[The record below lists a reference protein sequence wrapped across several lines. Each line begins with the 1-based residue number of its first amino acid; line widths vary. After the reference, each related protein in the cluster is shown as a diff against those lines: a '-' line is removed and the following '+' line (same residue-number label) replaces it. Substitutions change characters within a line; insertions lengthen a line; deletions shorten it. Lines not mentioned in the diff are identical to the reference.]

1 MHCNGAHP
9 SCNSA
14 TEPRRSWRLLVA
26 VLAFGA
32 MADRIAA
39 FPDIEAISVAYS
51 LPAALRAPAG
61 ASGGVV
67 MDSGARHVVFTSD
80 APDVI
85 SGTGSGPGTDI
96 YWRDRAAGVTR
107 LISVSSDGVHRG
119 NASSGSPSM
128 SEDGS
133 RIAFMSDARNLV
145 EGAPSAN
152 GSAIFLRDPKLGTT
166 RRISPVGLTNG
177 AAGYPVLAADG
188 RTVAFE
194 QSVWDAADPARIPYA
209 VLRRISVDSG
219 ATESIAVPVDQESPR
234 QLIGDSAL
242 TTLCFRRSTPRIP
255 AVPGAVATDLWVLR
269 PGDIQPIRV
278 MLPVSTNGVILPLN
292 TFNASVSANGSAL
305 VFRVTSVFTN
315 HLAADGVWRMELAS
329 GVVTPISD
337 AADVNQ
343 SASDDLTGPVVSAD
357 GNTVAYQTGVME
369 GSDSPLRL
377 WSVSRGLRTLAT
389 WRDAGGKGFDPAT
402 ATEPT
407 LSADGSQLAYIS
419 AEAHPDAGV
428 AFAGTYHVYLLNLD
442 TGVTRDVSEVKDS
455 DLVNVQFSDD
465 GRWVSLESEIPLG
478 TRVDQNDQVDVF
490 LAPTAGGPIEPV
502 SVADAQAAATT
513 RNLGN
518 HPSLFIATA
527 STLSDDG
534 NRIVFVTEADD
545 VLPGDINGAIDTVV
559 HDRSTGLN
567 EALGT
572 LPNGKLIPEGST
584 YPVISADGTHASFLS
599 STRALATRDTNVAMK
614 VFVRDLATGTVALAS
629 APDGRGAGGGGA
641 SSNSQLSRDGRRVL
655 FEYAGSDLAPKTANG
670 VNLFVRDLDTQRTF
684 AVTADPTGKATWFNQ
699 VSSGSG
705 RMGQDGTVVA
715 FVAGRTAYRYRI
727 ADQHLE
733 PMTSA
738 EFTAATYGMDLSGD
752 GSRAVLWGRA
762 LGSAQALLSWYDV
775 DAASNHVLLHPNP
788 ITPANRTAVSA
799 VVMSRDGRRLAYVGN
814 FEPSGELLAAG
825 VLGLWVFDIPS
836 AKFQRIGLTALGQG
850 SLGTVDSPSL
860 SADGRYITFRGRG
873 ADLAPGDEN
882 GVGDVF
888 VHDLELGVNTLL
900 SRSPSTGKA
909 GNQLSSRPMISA
921 DGSRVAFQSFASD
934 LAPGDFNGLE
944 DIYAA
949 AVPQWL
955 GISRVFRSP
964 GNQIEVHWWL
974 PPGLQARLE
983 WSSSL
988 DASEVWEPAP
998 ADPAVGSD
1006 PVALEVVRKVTMGS
1020 SARYLRVRSF

>member
-1 MHCNGAHP
+1 M
-9 SCNSA
+9 
-14 TEPRRSWRLLVA
+14 T
-26 VLAFGA
+26 
-32 MADRIAA
+32 DRTAA
-39 FPDIEAISVAYS
+39 FPDIEAISVAHS

-61 ASGGVV
+61 ASGGAV

-80 APDVI
+80 AADVI
-85 SGTGSGPGTDI
+85 SGAGNGPGTDV

-107 LISVSSDGVHRG
+107 LISVASDGVHRG

-145 EGAPSAN
+145 EGTPSTN
-152 GSAIFLRDPKLGTT
+152 GSAVFLRDLNLGTT

-177 AAGYPVLAADG
+177 AAGYPVLANDG

-255 AVPGAVATDLWVLR
+255 ALPGAVPTDLWVLR
-269 PGDIQPIRV
+269 PGDTQPIRV

-305 VFRVTSVFTN
+305 VFRVTSVFPN
-315 HLAADGVWRMELAS
+315 HLAADGVWRMEVAT

-337 AADVNQ
+337 AGDVNQ

-357 GNTVAYQTGVME
+357 GNVVAYQTGVMD

-377 WSVSRGLRTLAT
+377 WSASRGLRTLAT

-407 LSADGSQLAYIS
+407 LSANGSQLAYVS

-428 AFAGTYHVYLLNLD
+428 AFAGTYHVYVLNLD

-490 LAPTAGGPIEPV
+490 LVPTAGGPIDPV
-502 SVADAQAAATT
+502 SVADAQAAATA

-545 VLPGDINGAIDTVV
+545 VLSGDTNGGIDTVV

-584 YPVISADGTHASFLS
+584 YPVISPDGTRAAFLS
-599 STRALATRDTNVAMK
+599 STRALAAGDTNASMK
-614 VFVRDLATGTVALAS
+614 VFVRDLATGTIVLAS
-629 APDGRGAGGGGA
+629 ALDGRGAGGGCA

-655 FEYAGSDLAPKTANG
+655 FEYAGSDLASKTANG
-670 VNLFVRDLDTQRTF
+670 VNLFVRDLGTQRTF

-705 RMGQDGTVVA
+705 RMSQDGTVVA
-715 FVAGRTAYRYRI
+715 FVAGRTAYRYRT

-733 PMTSA
+733 PMTSV
-738 EFTAATYGMDLSGD
+738 EFTSATFGMDLSGD

-762 LGSAQALLSWYDV
+762 LGNGQALLSWYDV
-775 DAASNHVLLHPNP
+775 DSASNHVLLR
-788 ITPANRTAVSA
+788 PAPSVPSNRTAVSA
-799 VVMSRDGRRLAYVGN
+799 VVMSRDGRRLVYVGN
-814 FEPSGELLAAG
+814 FEPSGELLASG

-836 AKFQRIGLTALGQG
+836 AKFQRIGLNASGQG
-850 SLGTVDSPSL
+850 SLGSVDSPSL

-888 VHDLELGVNTLL
+888 VHDLELGVTTLL

-955 GISRVFRSP
+955 HLSLTRSA
-964 GNQIEVHWWL
+964 GTESMVLRWWI
-974 PPGLQARLE
+974 PFGVQTRIE
-983 WSSSL
+983 WSPSL
-988 DASEVWEPAP
+988 DAAASWESA
-998 ADPAVGSD
+998 
-1006 PVALEVVRKVTMGS
+1006 PVATATGTNSVATEAIGNVPISGA
-1020 SARYLRVRSF
+1020 ARFLRVRTF